1 MFLSSGCQ
9 NFNEIDANKDGF
21 VSPEEIQEIKYEDLQ
36 RLLDGPADEE
46 EEEEEEEEAID
57 PSELPEGEEEISQ
70 TEDLADEDEK
80 ADATHT
86 EL

>member
-46 EEEEEEEEAID
+46 EEEEEEEETID
-57 PSELPEGEEEISQ
+57 PSELPEEEEEKSL

-80 ADATHT
+80 TDATHT

>member
-46 EEEEEEEEAID
+46 EEEEEAID
-57 PSELPEGEEEISQ
+57 PSEFPEGEEEISQ

-80 ADATHT
+80 KDATHT

>member
-21 VSPEEIQEIKYEDLQ
+21 VSPEEIQEINYEDLQ
-36 RLLDGPADEE
+36 RLLDGSADEE
-46 EEEEEEEEAID
+46 EEEEEEVN
-57 PSELPEGEEEISQ
+57 PSELPEEEEEKSQ
-70 TEDLADEDEK
+70 TEDLADENEK
-80 ADATHT
+80 TDPTHT

>member
-1 MFLSSGCQ
+1 MFLSSGSQ
-9 NFNEIDANKDGF
+9 NFNEIDANKDGY
-21 VSPEEIQEIKYEDLQ
+21 VSPQEIQEIKYEDLQ
-36 RLLDGPADEE
+36 RLLDGPAD
-46 EEEEEEEEAID
+46 EEEEEEEAID

-80 ADATHT
+80 TDATHT

>member
-1 MFLSSGCQ
+1 MDTFTSSSLEHGWSRRGR
-9 NFNEIDANKDGF
+9 ERGA
-21 VSPEEIQEIKYEDLQ
+21 
-36 RLLDGPADEE
+36 EE

-80 ADATHT
+80 TDATHT

>member
-21 VSPEEIQEIKYEDLQ
+21 VSPEEIQEIKYDDLQ

-46 EEEEEEEEAID
+46 EEEEEAID
-57 PSELPEGEEEISQ
+57 PPELPEEEEEKSQ
-70 TEDLADEDEK
+70 SEDLADEDEK
-80 ADATHT
+80 TDPTHT

>member
-21 VSPEEIQEIKYEDLQ
+21 VSPEEIQEINYEDLQ
-36 RLLDGPADEE
+36 RLLDGPADEQ
-46 EEEEEEEEAID
+46 EEEEEAIN
-57 PSELPEGEEEISQ
+57 PSELPEEEEEEKSQ
-70 TEDLADEDEK
+70 TEDLADENEK
-80 ADATHT
+80 TDPTHT

>member
-46 EEEEEEEEAID
+46 EEEEEAID
-57 PSELPEGEEEISQ
+57 PSELPEEEEEKSQ
-70 TEDLADEDEK
+70 SEDLADEDEK
-80 ADATHT
+80 TDPTHT

>member
-21 VSPEEIQEIKYEDLQ
+21 VSPEEIQEIKYDDLQ

-46 EEEEEEEEAID
+46 EEEEEAID
-57 PSELPEGEEEISQ
+57 PSGLPEEEEEKSQ
-70 TEDLADEDEK
+70 SEDLADEDEK
-80 ADATHT
+80 TDPTHT

>member
-1 MFLSSGCQ
+1 MCFLSFGSQ
-9 NFNEIDANKDGF
+9 NFNEIDANKDGY

-46 EEEEEEEEAID
+46 GEEEETID
-57 PSELPEGEEEISQ
+57 SSELPEEEEKSQ

-80 ADATHT
+80 TDPTHT

>member
-9 NFNEIDANKDGF
+9 NFNEIDANKDGY

-46 EEEEEEEEAID
+46 EEEEEAID
-57 PSELPEGEEEISQ
+57 PSELPEEEEKSQ
-70 TEDLADEDEK
+70 TEGLADEDEK
-80 ADATHT
+80 TDPTHI